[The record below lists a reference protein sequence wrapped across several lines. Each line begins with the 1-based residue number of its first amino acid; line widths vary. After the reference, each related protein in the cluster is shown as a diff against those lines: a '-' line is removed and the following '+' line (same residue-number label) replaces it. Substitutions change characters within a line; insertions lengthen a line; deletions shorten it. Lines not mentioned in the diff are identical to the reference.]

1 VVVNSWDVT
10 ERKRVEDEVRALNAD
25 LERRVV
31 DRTRELAQA
40 NERLQELDRL
50 KSKFVSD
57 VSHELLTP
65 ITNMNLYL
73 SLFERARVE
82 EYPAHIGTLKEHT
95 RQLTDLVEDILDLS
109 RLEREREHAEF
120 SPVDLN
126 AVAQRVVEANRVRAE
141 AAGLSLA
148 FAPGVDL
155 PLVRGD
161 RDMLARAVA
170 NLLTNAIN
178 YTPKG
183 MIRVSIYQDNGHVCL
198 QVEDTGIGIDTDD
211 LPHVFERF
219 YRGRRAARVEAS
231 GTGLGL
237 SIVEEIVAMHDG
249 EAHVRSHADEGSAFV
264 MCLPCAAVGDE
275 VKVI

>member
-1 VVVNSWDVT
+1 MGVT

-25 LERRVV
+25 LERRVA

-73 SLFERARVE
+73 SVLERAEVGD
-82 EYPAHIGTLKEHT
+82 YPAHIDMLKEHA
-95 RQLTDLVEDILDLS
+95 RQLMELVEGILDLS
-109 RLEREREHAEF
+109 RLERDREHTVFA
-120 SPVDLN
+120 SVDLN
-126 AVAQRVVEANRVRAE
+126 AVAQQVVEANRVRAE
-141 AAGLSLA
+141 AAGLSLT
-148 FAPGVDL
+148 FEPEKDL
-155 PLVRGD
+155 PVVHGNRE
-161 RDMLARAVA
+161 MLARVVA
-170 NLLTNAIN
+170 NLVTNAVN

-183 MIRVSIYQDNGHVCL
+183 AVRVSTNQNNGRVYL
-198 QVEDTGIGIDTDD
+198 QVKDTGIGIDAED

-219 YRGRRAARVEAS
+219 YRGRHAARIEVP

-237 SIVEEIVAMHDG
+237 CIVQEIISLHRG
-249 EAHVRSHADEGSAFV
+249 EVRVQSQISEGTTFTVDLPHSADEN
-264 MCLPCAAVGDE
+264 LPV
-275 VKVI
+275 VT